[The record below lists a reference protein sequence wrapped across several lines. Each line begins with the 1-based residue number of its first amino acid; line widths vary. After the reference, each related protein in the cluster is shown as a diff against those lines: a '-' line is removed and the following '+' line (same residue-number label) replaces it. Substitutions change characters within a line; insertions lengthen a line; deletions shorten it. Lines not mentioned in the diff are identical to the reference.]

1 MVRRF
6 LRTRSRKRVRKVTP
20 GGLKVT
26 HFKREKPSKAVCG
39 RCKKNLGGMPNRIP
53 SELGALK
60 KSERIP
66 SRPYAGVLCNQCLDD
81 LIRYTTRFEVKYT
94 NPEFKNLELQRDL
107 TLERFLPQGWH
118 AQVIEGKIR
127 QEKVLVKSAKAKEKP
142 AVKEAKEEKSVEKKA
157 KKPVAKKAKA

>member
-26 HFKREKPSKAVCG
+26 HFKREKPGKTVCG
-39 RCKKNLGGMPNRIP
+39 RCRKNLAGMPNRIP
-53 SELGALK
+53 SELVSLK

-66 SRPYAGVLCNQCLDD
+66 SRPYAGVLCNRCLDD
-81 LIRYTTRFEVKYT
+81 LVRYATRFEVKYS
-94 NPEFKNLELQRDL
+94 NPEYKTLELQRDL

-118 AQVIEGKIR
+118 AQVSEGKIR
-127 QEKVLVKSAKAKEKP
+127 LEKVLAKKETAAEKAEEAVEKP
-142 AVKEAKEEKSVEKKA
+142 AVKKA
-157 KKPVAKKAKA
+157 KKPAAKKTKA